1 MAIIYGSPEI
11 VFSNQILLILEQ
23 MNKCVCKVFFGGN
36 GTSTGF
42 FCFIPINNIKFPA
55 LITNNHVINEQFINK
70 NETISLELN
79 NEKKTI
85 NIKDKKIYTN
95 REYDITI
102 IEIDPDKDFIYNFL
116 EIDENIFKEE
126 EIFFKDQSIY
136 LPQCDKK
143 VSFGVLK
150 KIDYDDQRIEH
161 ACSSDRDSGGSPIM
175 NLSNG
180 KVIGIHCGH
189 QMHKNINIGSFIKK
203 PIIEFSV
210 QFKDYINK
218 KINSKTYSIG
228 KDLNNSK
235 NESKN
240 LDFENKNNINVN
252 ELELEREKNRNL
264 KEKIN
269 QLQNLLNNNSN
280 QNLNFDAVNSNE
292 LVKAVLK
299 KDKEIE
305 ELKLKLS
312 RFPFEL
318 DSGEKLISIIFASTD
333 QKVLYSTIC
342 KNTDKFG
349 NIELKLYDAYPDYS
363 ESVNIFT
370 VNGNKINRSKNLDEN
385 KIKNHDTII
394 LTAKG

>member
-1 MAIIYGSPEI
+1 
-11 VFSNQILLILEQ
+11 L
-23 MNKCVCKVFFGGN
+23 
-36 GTSTGF
+36 
-42 FCFIPINNIKFPA
+42 
-55 LITNNHVINEQFINK
+55 
-70 NETISLELN
+70 
-79 NEKKTI
+79 
-85 NIKDKKIYTN
+85 KKIY
-95 REYDITI
+95 
-102 IEIDPDKDFIYNFL
+102 
-116 EIDENIFKEE
+116 
-126 EIFFKDQSIY
+126 
-136 LPQCDKK
+136 
-143 VSFGVLK
+143 
-150 KIDYDDQRIEH
+150 YDDQRIEH

-349 NIELKLYDAYPDYS
+349 NIELQLYDAYPDYS

-370 VNGNKINRSKNLDEN
+370 VNGKKINRNKNFDEN

-394 LTAKG
+394 LTNKG